1 MVHQVIPWVKKAI
14 ASLAD
19 VNAIA
24 DAKIIGSWPVAVELS
39 CLDVFQPFSHMI
51 TSLCDVGV
59 QLSQIKEKKNTNGT
73 TNLHNAIHE
82 KLVDKIV
89 KFKDHQSNKGLKFE
103 ICLKLYLSHER
114 FTMIV
119 YHSRFLIINVLFSK

>member
-1 MVHQVIPWVKKAI
+1 MVPQVIPWVKKTI

-24 DAKIIGSWPVAVELS
+24 DAKIIGSWPVAIELS

-59 QLSQIKEKKNTNGT
+59 QLLTFQLIKHKK
-73 TNLHNAIHE
+73 L
-82 KLVDKIV
+82 
-89 KFKDHQSNKGLKFE
+89 QSGAFMQS
-103 ICLKLYLSHER
+103 LS
-114 FTMIV
+114 
-119 YHSRFLIINVLFSK
+119 